1 MGRRSVRA
9 QKGVGQGQG
18 QGRLAVVLGGLFLSL
33 LVGLGV
39 FGFLRRPSP
48 MVVAIGPD
56 RPSGLSNSPR
66 VTVPPPRVPAEGGST
81 QGASPALVPGPTV
94 SVTPTAP
101 PAGSRPD
108 PVGPTGAAP
117 SGASNRPVLPSA
129 SLVPAAPASPAATA
143 APVVSPELLST
154 IPDRPPTNILEAQ
167 IVLACLGISPGSVDG
182 VGGYQTM
189 QALRAF
195 QNSKGLEETGRLD
208 SDTQEQLRIARPL
221 YRRVVLKPE
230 DFEGLAPVPD
240 TWLGKSKAQQLG
252 FETLLESLAERSQA
266 SPVLLRRL
274 NPGVDWSAL
283 RAGQELIVPN
293 TIHPPARRAALARI
307 SLEHR
312 HLRVFDAN
320 GNLLAHFPCSIGRIA
335 ERRPVGELEVASV
348 VRNPNYTFNP
358 SVFPESEEART
369 LGRRLVLP
377 AGPNNPVG
385 VAWIGLSRAGYGIH
399 GTPVPEMVGR
409 TESHGCFRLANWN
422 ADYLR
427 RMSWVGMP
435 IWVEL

>member
-1 MGRRSVRA
+1 M
-9 QKGVGQGQG
+9 
-18 QGRLAVVLGGLFLSL
+18 L

-39 FGFLRRPSP
+39 FGFFRRAPRT
-48 MVVAIGPD
+48 VVATGSNRASGVSNGPVV
-56 RPSGLSNSPR
+56 RGPTQP
-66 VTVPPPRVPAEGGST
+66 VPTQGGS
-81 QGASPALVPGPTV
+81 PAPAPAPGPTV
-94 SVTPTAP
+94 SVTPTVPPMVSRPAPVTPPTSAP
-101 PAGSRPD
+101 PGS
-108 PVGPTGAAP
+108 
-117 SGASNRPVLPSA
+117 SNRPVLPSGT
-129 SLVPAAPASPAATA
+129 PAPVAPAG
-143 APVVSPELLST
+143 PVISPELLST

-167 IVLACLGISPGSVDG
+167 IVLSGLGISSGSVDG

-195 QNSKGLEETGRLD
+195 QNSKGLEESGRLD
-208 SDTQEQLRIARPL
+208 PDTQEQLRIVRPL
-221 YRRVVLKPE
+221 FRQVVLKPE
-230 DFEGLAPVPD
+230 DFEGLAAVPD
-240 TWLGKSKAQQLG
+240 TWLGKSKAPHLG
-252 FETLLESLAERSQA
+252 FETVLESLAERSHA
-266 SPVLLRRL
+266 SPTLLKRL
-274 NPGVDWSAL
+274 NPGVDWSVL
-283 RAGQELIVPN
+283 QPGQELVVPN
-293 TIHPPARRAALARI
+293 TAYPPARRAALARI

-312 HLRVFDAN
+312 HLRVFDAE
-320 GNLLAHFPCSIGRIA
+320 GKLLAHFPCSIGRIA

-427 RMSWVGMP
+427 RMAWVGMP